1 MTLEEFVARV
11 LTVPF
16 VEKGRD
22 FDGVDCWGVPYL
34 AFKHVL
40 GIELPSYTERYREVD
55 VRGGKEL
62 GAVVRKSLPEWER
75 VWERVNNW
83 RPMDL
88 ALFLIAGR
96 PVHIGLLIDR
106 RRVLHAEKKI
116 GVFIER
122 IDSTMW
128 AKRLEGVYRYA
139 G

>member
-1 MTLEEFVARV
+1 
-11 LTVPF
+11 
-16 VEKGRD
+16 
-22 FDGVDCWGVPYL
+22 
-34 AFKHVL
+34 
-40 GIELPSYTERYREVD
+40 
-55 VRGGKEL
+55 
-62 GAVVRKSLPEWER
+62 
-75 VWERVNNW
+75 
-83 RPMDL
+83 MDL